1 MKKVFRILLLLLIA
15 SIYVSGAERNEK
27 YYDVEVRED
36 KLLYKKEEEKPY
48 SGIVTITEEDK
59 IIKKEVYENGKLNSA
74 KGYYENGNIKWES
87 TSYKDRKLDGISRIY
102 YDNGQLKMETNYKDG
117 EKDGIE
123 KGYQENG
130 KIIAELNY
138 KNDCL
143 HGTSKFYD
151 KNGNLE
157 HEQNYKEYVLHGI
170 ERIYEKGKVILERE
184 YKDGDIVSSK
194 NLNE

>member
-87 TSYKDRKLDGISRIY
+87 TSYKDGKLDGISRIY

-138 KNDCL
+138 KNDTL
-143 HGTSKFYD
+143 HGIAKFYD